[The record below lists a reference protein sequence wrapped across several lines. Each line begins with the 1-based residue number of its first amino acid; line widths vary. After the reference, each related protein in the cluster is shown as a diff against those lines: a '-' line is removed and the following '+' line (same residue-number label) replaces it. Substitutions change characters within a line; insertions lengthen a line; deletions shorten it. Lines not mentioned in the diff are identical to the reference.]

1 MTTTHKIERKI
12 HISEIEKLYEKLNNP
27 NDQPKLGNFT
37 EFQTQIWSD
46 IKGEN
51 KTLDFVFISNNEK
64 SEKEIIL
71 LSFETNNDGFLT
83 SVSNNGNSNFWIND
97 EFINLLTYSDYE
109 GLDHQMWKD
118 LHQWLGMGEYHFDF
132 EMGHK
137 LDTSTVLK
145 RTPIKL

>member
-27 NDQPKLGNFT
+27 KDPSTLGDVK
-37 EFQTQIWSD
+37 FQTHIWFGFE
-46 IKGEN
+46 GEN
-51 KTLDFVFISNNEK
+51 KTLDFVFISKNKK

-71 LSFETNNDGFLT
+71 LTFETNNEGFLT

-97 EFINLLTYSDYE
+97 KFIDLLCMSDFE

-118 LHQWLGMGEYHFDF
+118 LHHWLGLGEYHFDF
-132 EMGHK
+132 EMGHQ

-145 RTPIKL
+145 RTPN

>member
-51 KTLDFVFISNNEK
+51 KTLDFVFISKNKK
-64 SEKEIIL
+64 SEKGIIL
-71 LSFETNNDGFLT
+71 LTFETNNEGFLT
-83 SVSNNGNSNFWIND
+83 SVSDITNSKEWIKD
-97 EFINLLTYSDYE
+97 KFIELITYYSNC
-109 GLDHQMWKD
+109 GLSLQMWKD
-118 LHQWLGMGEYHFDF
+118 LHRWLGLGDYIFDF
-132 EMGHK
+132 EMGH
-137 LDTSTVLK
+137 
-145 RTPIKL
+145 

>member
-12 HISEIEKLYEKLNNP
+12 HISEIKELYEKLNNP

-51 KTLDFVFISNNEK
+51 KTLDFVFISKNKK

-71 LSFETNNDGFLT
+71 LTFETN
-83 SVSNNGNSNFWIND
+83 
-97 EFINLLTYSDYE
+97 
-109 GLDHQMWKD
+109 MC
-118 LHQWLGMGEYHFDF
+118 
-132 EMGHK
+132 
-137 LDTSTVLK
+137 LK
-145 RTPIKL
+145 FNITQC